1 MYQRIMVPLNGSE
14 LAECALPHV
23 AAITERGGVRD
34 VFFVRVVEPFNLTSV
49 RGEPAF
55 TEEEIAQLDA
65 RSKAAA
71 EQYLDELASRVS
83 YGTAKVHQ
91 EVLLG
96 RTAEGLVD
104 YALNHKVDLIAIAT
118 HGRSGLSRWVWG
130 SIADRVLRHAHV
142 PVLMVRAPGH
152 PAHKA

>member
-1 MYQRIMVPLNGSE
+1 MYQKVMVPLDGSE
-14 LAECALPHV
+14 LAECVLPHV

-34 VFFVRVVEPFNLTSV
+34 VFFVRVVEPFNLMPV

-55 TEEEIAQLDA
+55 TDEEIAQIDA
-65 RSKAAA
+65 KSKVAA
-71 EQYLDELASRVS
+71 EKYLGELVSRVS
-83 YGTAKVHQ
+83 YGTAKIHQ

-96 RTAEGLVD
+96 KTAESLVD

-130 SIADRVLRHAHV
+130 SIADRILRHAHV

-152 PAHKA
+152 PTHKA